1 MEHLTSTQQ
10 KMVEENHN
18 LIYGMAHKYKI
29 NLDEYYDVLAIG
41 LCKAAMT
48 FDETKGQF
56 STFAYVTMLNEYNA
70 VLRHNKTY
78 MVIPEQNLVS
88 MNTQMISD
96 DGNGVVEYGDLFPAD
111 VDIEKTLQ
119 KQIMYL
125 SCVIKLIIHRNKK
138 SSSYW
143 LMDLHRLKLQ
153 KNGCQSPAYWS
164 VNEQNSGKIEEIR
177 SMSVGCLCSHCN
189 FSDCNRRNDNKIR
202 CTRYSQWVNPND
214 IGCDVYVGA
223 MSFADMSP
231 EKMKEIAELYHDL
244 IKNK

>member
-111 VDIEKTLQ
+111 VDIEKDTVETD
-119 KQIMYL
+119 YTVL
-125 SCVIKLIIHRNKK
+125 SDNTISNTTFYCNR
-138 SSSYW
+138 S
-143 LMDLHRLKLQ
+143 
-153 KNGCQSPAYWS
+153 
-164 VNEQNSGKIEEIR
+164 IEETID
-177 SMSVGCLCSHCN
+177 SLEVKWQLIVFWVFWILLISGLVYG
-189 FSDCNRRNDNKIR
+189 FYYIDNRWLEN
-202 CTRYSQWVNPND
+202 
-214 IGCDVYVGA
+214 
-223 MSFADMSP
+223 
-231 EKMKEIAELYHDL
+231 
-244 IKNK
+244 

>member
-88 MNTQMISD
+88 MNTRMASD
-96 DGNGVVEYGDLFPAD
+96 DGDCVVEFGDMFPNN
-111 VDIEKTLQ
+111 VDIEKDTAETDYIRFLCKKISNPQ
-119 KQIMYL
+119 EQE
-125 SCVIKLIIHRNKK
+125 VIKLLADGFTQSEIAERIGVSRQRIGQ
-138 SSSYW
+138 
-143 LMDLHRLKLQ
+143 LM
-153 KNGCQSPAYWS
+153 
-164 VNEQNSGKIEEIR
+164 
-177 SMSVGCLCSHCN
+177 
-189 FSDCNRRNDNKIR
+189 NKIR
-202 CTRYSQWVNPND
+202 AKLGKY
-214 IGCDVYVGA
+214 A
-223 MSFADMSP
+223 A
-231 EKMKEIAELYHDL
+231 
-244 IKNK
+244 